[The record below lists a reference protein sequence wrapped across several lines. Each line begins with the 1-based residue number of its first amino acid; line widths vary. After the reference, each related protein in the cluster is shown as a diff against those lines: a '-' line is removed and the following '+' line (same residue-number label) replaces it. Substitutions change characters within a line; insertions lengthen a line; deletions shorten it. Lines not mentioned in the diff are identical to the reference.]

1 MSVIVKFL
9 GTAQDGGIPQMECNC
24 EICTDI
30 RAGKRKE
37 ILQAAI
43 GIENA
48 KTGNRYMIEA
58 TPAFSKQYQ
67 SFIADKV
74 RWNIFNTCTYGTL
87 YRIDVFRKRSP

>member
-37 ILQAAI
+37 
-43 GIENA
+43 N
-48 KTGNRYMIEA
+48 TSSCNWNR
-58 TPAFSKQYQ
+58 KCQNW
-67 SFIADKV
+67 K
-74 RWNIFNTCTYGTL
+74 
-87 YRIDVFRKRSP
+87 

>member
-48 KTGNRYMIEA
+48 KTGNRYMIG
-58 TPAFSKQYQ
+58 
-67 SFIADKV
+67 
-74 RWNIFNTCTYGTL
+74 C
-87 YRIDVFRKRSP
+87 